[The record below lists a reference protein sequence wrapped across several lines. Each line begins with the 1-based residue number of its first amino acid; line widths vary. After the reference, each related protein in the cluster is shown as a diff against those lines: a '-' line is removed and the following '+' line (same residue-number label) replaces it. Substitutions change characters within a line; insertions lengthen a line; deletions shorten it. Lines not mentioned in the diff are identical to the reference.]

1 MPFNGRM
8 PFLPEDGDYYNGK
21 TLADVSMPFNGLTL
35 FLHLR
40 PWNTYI
46 FTGCVNALQRAYSIS
61 TGGWTNSLGVQN
73 EVSMPFNGLH
83 PFLL

>member
-1 MPFNGRM
+1 
-8 PFLPEDGDYYNGK
+8 
-21 TLADVSMPFNGLTL
+21 MPFNGLTL
-35 FLHLR
+35 FLQVL
-40 PWNTYI
+40 TYKNI
-46 FTGCVNALQRAYSIS
+46 KEKNGVNALQRAYSIS